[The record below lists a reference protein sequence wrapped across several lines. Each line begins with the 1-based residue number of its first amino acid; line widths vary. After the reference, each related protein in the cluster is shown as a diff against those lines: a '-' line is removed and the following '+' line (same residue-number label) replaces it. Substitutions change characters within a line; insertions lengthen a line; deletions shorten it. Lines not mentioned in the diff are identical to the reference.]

1 MLLAAVS
8 GIVPQR
14 RPVIHAASDGFCGGE
29 EPLSRQEPL
38 LPHPNILLKK
48 LLQPTLGELFKDRLI
63 VLFKKLLYMLAAH

>member
-14 RPVIHAASDGFCGGE
+14 RPVIHVASDGFCGGE
-29 EPLSRQEPL
+29 EPLSLEQL
-38 LPHPNILLKK
+38 NIWIWYWLKRSES
-48 LLQPTLGELFKDRLI
+48 TGELFKDRLI